1 MKSFKS
7 SVVKPIAILSFLFS
21 LSLQAQDLI
30 VPNKGNSVN
39 CKITNIKDNIIY
51 FTFMHKEGARSTL
64 MSLDEEKYHQYNYY
78 QISELPAEI
87 VLPKRRY
94 AHFRIAINGGF
105 TYRLAPIANN
115 LSYEMKQYL
124 RKLKIGYH
132 YGTDVS
138 FFFSEH
144 LGCGLKFTNFRSK
157 NQINNAY
164 VVLEDGSVLYGKVS
178 DDISIYFVG
187 PFFTSRF
194 LHAKKRNALMLNF
207 GIGYVRYVDNAVLI
221 YDYRIKGQTLGF
233 CWDVGYEIGLT
244 KNIALGLQLSCVTAT
259 LISYDLTAGGYT
271 QYITLPK
278 DSYEG
283 LSRVDISVD
292 VRVNL

>member
-138 FFFSEH
+138 FS
-144 LGCGLKFTNFRSK
+144 L
-157 NQINNAY
+157 A
-164 VVLEDGSVLYGKVS
+164 
-178 DDISIYFVG
+178 SIWV
-187 PFFTSRF
+187 
-194 LHAKKRNALMLNF
+194 
-207 GIGYVRYVDNAVLI
+207 AVLN
-221 YDYRIKGQTLGF
+221 L
-233 CWDVGYEIGLT
+233 
-244 KNIALGLQLSCVTAT
+244 
-259 LISYDLTAGGYT
+259 LISDLR
-271 QYITLPK
+271 IRLIM
-278 DSYEG
+278 
-283 LSRVDISVD
+283 LM
-292 VRVNL
+292 